1 MNNDRLNQA
10 QQSPDPSKSLSAG
23 QATPAPAV
31 STLVGVMPERLLD
44 EGEVVLL
51 AIKPSLWFILFH
63 SAKVIAVI
71 IAMLVLLPHLPR
83 DVFVYVSLRT
93 LYQIGAV
100 LVVVQLTISFLR
112 WLSRLYV
119 LTNRRVI
126 RIRGVLN
133 VDVFDVPLIR
143 IQNTFITLAVQERV
157 LGLGSIQFATAG
169 TGAVEA
175 NWMNINNPLEVHEI
189 IRRAIR
195 QVQRGQTDPGL

>member
-157 LGLGSIQFATAG
+157 LGVGSIQFATAG

-195 QVQRGQTDPGL
+195 QVQRGPTDPGL